1 MLLTG
6 LRGLFRIGLLAL
18 AVALAMVAALAVTG
32 LSSPGARAQGTEP
45 ATLAVFIENYYK
57 QPRPTQAL
65 ALLLELD
72 IPDYLAAVGNTTDAE
87 VQALEEALAG
97 SAERK
102 REVDESHALAVLNA
116 FYAHVLRANEDL
128 AIEFADQVAARE
140 RPTLILLST
149 MALATAASDRT
160 VDAVQRLFN
169 TGALPSGAAMRM
181 SNIQPFPFRTM
192 TPRTHLDID
201 LLWACFYASGDPL
214 YIRKIAESLAY
225 WRTDMTDNL
234 DLNNFA
240 ALSED
245 EQRRRREALIQAV
258 MALTARETLRTNA
271 ANHPA
276 VLGILSRMAEERT
289 DTVGAVV
296 DGIVAELTAGQ
307 F

>member
-1 MLLTG
+1 MLLTN
-6 LRGLFRIGLLAL
+6 LRWMVRVGVLAAL
-18 AVALAMVAALAVTG
+18 TALAMFAVLAAAG
-32 LSSPGARAQGTEP
+32 LTAPGARAQSTEP

-57 QPRPTQAL
+57 QPRPAQAL
-65 ALLLELD
+65 ALLLNLD
-72 IPDYLAAVGNTTDAE
+72 VPAYLSAVGFTTDAE
-87 VQALEEALAG
+87 VAALEEALAG

-116 FYAHVLRANEDL
+116 FFAHVLRANEDL
-128 AIEFADQVAARE
+128 AIDFADQVAARD
-140 RPTLILLST
+140 RPPLTLLAT

-181 SNIQPFPFRTM
+181 RNIQPFPFRTM
-192 TPRTHLDID
+192 RPRTHLDID

-214 YIRKIAESLAY
+214 YIAKIADALAY
-225 WRTDMTDNL
+225 WQTDMTDNL

-240 ALSED
+240 TLPEA
-245 EQRRRREALIQAV
+245 EQLRRREALIQAV

-276 VLGILSRMAEERT
+276 VLGILRRLGEERQ
-289 DTVGAVV
+289 DMVGAVV
-296 DGIVAELTAGQ
+296 EGIVAELTAGQ
-307 F
+307 Y